1 MKRTISWIILVTLA
15 LVLLAACTEEPSA
28 PQPTQPP
35 AATEV
40 PAEEPAPDVD
50 LEEAAS
56 IYVTNCSACHGPEG
70 KGVENL
76 GKDFTTSTYLAGL
89 TDTELF
95 EFIKVG
101 REVDDPLNTTGI
113 VMPPK
118 GGNPALSDEDLTA
131 IIAYIRSIQE

>member
-15 LVLLAACTEEPSA
+15 LGFLAACTEE

-56 IYVTNCSACHGPEG
+56 IYVTNCSACHGAEG

-76 GKDFTTSTYLAGL
+76 GKDFTTSAYLAGL
-89 TDTELF
+89 SDTELF

-101 REVDDPLNTTGI
+101 REVDDPL
-113 VMPPK
+113 MPPK
-118 GGNPALSDEDLTA
+118 GGNPALSDEDLSA
-131 IIAYIRSIQE
+131 IIVYIRSIQE